1 MYLDFFHKDQVLQ
14 EESLDSREDT
24 TWTTFLLEYS
34 VWHFLIEKEALAPRV
49 VKMALIVF
57 K

>member
-1 MYLDFFHKDQVLQ
+1 MYLDFFYKDQVLQ
-14 EESLDSREDT
+14 EEGLDSREDT